1 MMEIG
6 DVWRR
11 IHAAV
16 PVVWRI
22 YQEEL
27 LREPDPACAGW
38 VATLVTTAASEAD
51 VRAAIRM
58 SQEYADVHAPKPE
71 PEPEPQPEPVSLSPI
86 RVDGRR
92 LVRADGR
99 PWVWRGATAFRL
111 VELVAHGRESDA
123 VAWLQW
129 ARGCGFNVARVLTM
143 CRGMFSLSP
152 EDGRAALA
160 RTLDLARQHGIWLH
174 VTCLADTRAIWQ
186 DQTDTT
192 GRVWRLARDHVA
204 GVGVICAAADN
215 VALVEVANEPYHPTQ
230 ADAVHD
236 VTALRAWAA
245 TVPSPVVALGAA
257 ADDEDD
263 THADGANAVTVH
275 LDRGRDEW
283 NMVRRVRE
291 IEALSSA
298 AVAPALN
305 TEPIGFAEQGRAGS
319 RSANPSIA
327 AAFGAL
333 SRVFDVPS
341 TWHSDSG
348 LHCTIP
354 GPQQEMCARAF
365 VAGTQL
371 VPDGAALSFRN
382 TGWPN
387 SPVTRA
393 RFAEGEPKDNACVR
407 AYSGIDG
414 DTGILVLLGVR
425 GNAGIEMGSGWK
437 QGAVLAEWPEL
448 RVIAISR

>member
-1 MMEIG
+1 MDIG
-6 DVWRR
+6 LIWRR
-11 IHAAV
+11 IQAAV

-22 YQEEL
+22 YREEL
-27 LREPDPACAGW
+27 LRDPDPGCAGW
-38 VATLVTTAASEAD
+38 IATLVTTEATESD

-58 SQEYADVHAPKPE
+58 SDEYKSVHAPKPE
-71 PEPEPQPEPVSLSPI
+71 PEPEPQPEPVGLSPI

-111 VELVAHGRESDA
+111 VEFVAHGREDDA

-129 ARGCGFNVARVLTM
+129 MQARGFNVARVLTM
-143 CRGMFSLSP
+143 CRGMFALSP

-160 RTLDLARQHGIWLH
+160 RTLDLARECGIWLH
-174 VTCLADTRAIWQ
+174 VTCLADTKAIWQ
-186 DQTDTT
+186 DQPDTT
-192 GRVWRLARDHVA
+192 GRVWQLARDHVA
-204 GVGVICAAADN
+204 GVSVICAGADN

-230 ADAVHD
+230 ADVVHD
-236 VTALRAWAA
+236 MTALRAWAA
-245 TVPSPVVALGAA
+245 TVTSPVVALGAA

-275 LDRGRDEW
+275 LDRGRDPW

-298 AVAPALN
+298 AVAPACN

-354 GPQQEMCARAF
+354 GPTQDACARAF
-365 VAGTQL
+365 ITGTQL
-371 VPDGAALSFRN
+371 VPDATVLGFRN
-382 TGWPN
+382 AGWPN
-387 SPVTRA
+387 SPVVRV
-393 RFAEGEPKDNACVR
+393 RFAEGEPRDNACVR
-407 AYSGIDG
+407 AYSGISG

-425 GNAGIEMGSGWK
+425 GDAGIEMGSGWK
-437 QGAVLAEWPEL
+437 QGATLAEWPEL
-448 RVIAISR
+448 RVIEIRR